1 MIQLSISINERDYN
15 ILRSHNCNISEVCRR
30 ELQKIRKSDLEKCI
44 DLQDYERNTHTAKH
58 RLSVNLESADPE
70 YYYGADYKLPFVLR
84 CIISQYVEN
93 LRRHE

>member
-1 MIQLSISINERDYN
+1 MKRLSVSINESDYN
-15 ILRSHNCNISEVCRR
+15 ILIFHNCNISEVCRR

-44 DLQDYERNTHTAKH
+44 DLHEYELNTHIPKH

-70 YYYGADYKLPFVLR
+70 YYYDADYKLPFVIR